1 MNSSAISVPCLRKA
15 YWDLDD
21 AGRPGPDARTVE
33 VPARAS
39 FGEVVVRRSSATHTL
54 RKEA

>member
-15 YWDLDD
+15 YRDLDD

-33 VPARAS
+33 VHARTS
-39 FGEVVVRRSSATHTL
+39 FGDVVVRRSSATYTL
-54 RKEA
+54 REEA